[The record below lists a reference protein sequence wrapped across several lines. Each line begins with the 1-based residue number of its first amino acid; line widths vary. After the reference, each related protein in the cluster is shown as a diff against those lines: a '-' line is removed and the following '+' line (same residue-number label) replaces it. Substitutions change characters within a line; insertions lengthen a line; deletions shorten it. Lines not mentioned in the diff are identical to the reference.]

1 MPPRTAVPWADDP
14 STVRPMLAS
23 TAPAGAPPTLESP
36 RLVYEPK
43 YDGMRVLVH
52 VEPGH
57 PSADVRLWSRLGHD
71 KTTQFPDLV
80 RDLKRFARSLRRGAL
95 LDGEIVALDEDGE
108 PVGFQRLQ
116 RRIHLTGA
124 TDVERAASTQPVA
137 LVLFDVLRDG
147 VDDLRRLPL
156 SDRRARLETIVGN
169 AGSEQVRLAE
179 QSAGDGRRLHDRA
192 VTLGLEGLI
201 AKDSASTYESG
212 RRSRAWVKLKLPRR
226 QEFVVGGW
234 TEPRGTRRHFGSL
247 LLGYYEGAGR
257 ARRLVY
263 AGPVGS
269 GFTERDLDRFAERL
283 SERETAR
290 SPFTSAPNPPERPH
304 WTTPDLVVEVKF
316 TEWTDEG
323 VLRHPVF
330 VGERDDI
337 DPRSVRREAAAGGED
352 AGRPAHPSGR
362 APAAS
367 ASAPQRSPRLAPRGP
382 VAAPDGSIVAARVT
396 DRAAMGISPGDRPP
410 AVDPVLGLVI
420 EQLDTLER
428 ARRNGPVVL
437 PDGSRLDVTNLAKVF
452 WPERALTKG
461 DLLRYYARV
470 SPLLLPNV
478 ADRPLVMKRLPN
490 GVAGKSFY
498 QQRAPDDVPPG
509 VRVEVAAAEA
519 EGETPRLV
527 GGTLLTLL
535 YMTQLATISQ
545 DPWFSRV
552 DEPGVARE
560 AALDLDPMPGVTFE
574 QVVDVARWI
583 HDELETLGVPAVAK
597 TSGASGLH
605 VYLPLAPATPYQAGQ
620 LFCQLVATLVAT
632 KHPKQA
638 TVERAVGRR
647 GRTVYIDYLQNIE
660 GKTLATAYSARGNA
674 FAGVSTPLSWDEVT
688 RGLRPED
695 FTIETAPARFAERGD
710 LWAPLHGRH
719 RLDLRAA
726 LDRAQGKLL

>member
-1 MPPRTAVPWADDP
+1 
-14 STVRPMLAS
+14 
-23 TAPAGAPPTLESP
+23 
-36 RLVYEPK
+36 
-43 YDGMRVLVH
+43 
-52 VEPGH
+52 
-57 PSADVRLWSRLGHD
+57 
-71 KTTQFPDLV
+71 
-80 RDLKRFARSLRRGAL
+80 
-95 LDGEIVALDEDGE
+95 
-108 PVGFQRLQ
+108 
-116 RRIHLTGA
+116 
-124 TDVERAASTQPVA
+124 
-137 LVLFDVLRDG
+137 
-147 VDDLRRLPL
+147 
-156 SDRRARLETIVGN
+156 
-169 AGSEQVRLAE
+169 
-179 QSAGDGRRLHDRA
+179 
-192 VTLGLEGLI
+192 
-201 AKDSASTYESG
+201 
-212 RRSRAWVKLKLPRR
+212 
-226 QEFVVGGW
+226 
-234 TEPRGTRRHFGSL
+234 
-247 LLGYYEGAGR
+247 
-257 ARRLVY
+257 
-263 AGPVGS
+263 
-269 GFTERDLDRFAERL
+269 
-283 SERETAR
+283 
-290 SPFTSAPNPPERPH
+290 
-304 WTTPDLVVEVKF
+304 VKF
-316 TEWTDEG
+316 TEWTDDG

-330 VGERDDI
+330 VGQRDDI
-337 DPRSVRREAAAGGED
+337 DPRSVRRERQRALRMPAVPPTPPVVPGGIGLGAAAE
-352 AGRPAHPSGR
+352 PSRWRRGAR
-362 APAAS
+362 SRRRTAAS
-367 ASAPQRSPRLAPRGP
+367 APCGSPTGRRWPPGRAIGHLQSTRRSASSSSNSTRSSGP
-382 VAAPDGSIVAARVT
+382 AGTA
-396 DRAAMGISPGDRPP
+396 
-410 AVDPVLGLVI
+410 
-420 EQLDTLER
+420 
-428 ARRNGPVVL
+428 PVVL

-535 YMTQLATISQ
+535 YMTQLAAISQ

-552 DEPGVARE
+552 GEPGVARE

-574 QVVDVARWI
+574 QVVDVARWM

-638 TVERAVGRR
+638 TVERTVSRR
-647 GRTVYIDYLQNIE
+647 GRTVYVDYLQNIE
-660 GKTLATAYSARGNA
+660 GKTLATAYSARGSA
-674 FAGVSTPLSWDEVT
+674 FAGVSTPLAWDEVT

-726 LDRAQGKLL
+726 LERAQGRLL